1 MTLLKNKGVLKMFAE
16 TKLKSYSKLLGL
28 SVDELDNF
36 MKRYKSY
43 LLSKNTITK
52 NVLINGLFILEE
64 MHSYKWADEAN
75 KVKYKTKNLIIIK
88 YLDEIL
94 ELYKSGMG
102 TTKISNHLKL
112 NHKVILSKSALD
124 RFISI
129 NKIRRF

>member
-1 MTLLKNKGVLKMFAE
+1 MFAE
-16 TKLKSYSKLLGL
+16 AKLKSYAKLLGL
-28 SVDELDNF
+28 NVEELENF

-43 LLSKNTITK
+43 LMSKDKITK
-52 NVLINGLFILEE
+52 NILINGLFILEE
-64 MHSYKWADEAN
+64 IHSDKWANEAN

-88 YLDEIL
+88 YLNEIL

-112 NHKVILSKSALD
+112 NHKANLSKSALD

-129 NKIRRF
+129 NKIKRF